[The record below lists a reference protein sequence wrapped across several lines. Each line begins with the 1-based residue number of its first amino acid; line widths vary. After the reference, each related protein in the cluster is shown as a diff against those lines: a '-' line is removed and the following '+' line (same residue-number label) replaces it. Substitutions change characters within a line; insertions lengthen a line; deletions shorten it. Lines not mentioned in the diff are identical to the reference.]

1 MMPSKGKGIAALI
14 VAKAAKPE
22 KTDEVELSGNEG
34 PESAAEDLIVALR
47 DKDPK
52 AVVEAF
58 KALRDCCAESEDGG
72 EDEDT

>member
-1 MMPSKGKGIAALI
+1 MKTGKGLAALI
-14 VAKAAKPE
+14 VAKAAKPDE
-22 KTDEVELSGNEG
+22 KVEMDVSGNEG

-58 KALRDCCAESEDGG
+58 KALRDCCAEDEGDD
-72 EDEDT
+72 EEDTDE